1 MHSVILKSDI
11 KENDPSH
18 FVIVYTQYTNIII
31 MFVVFLPIE
40 VIFYGRQRQ
49 IGLR

>member
-1 MHSVILKSDI
+1 MTLKSNI
-11 KENDPSH
+11 KENDASH
-18 FVIVYTQYTNIII
+18 FVIVNTLYTNIIIII